1 MIYVTV
7 NIETGEL
14 LHIADE
20 PVEVSG
26 APLMVRPMDRGR
38 PDFSKEEWVRN
49 LLNFAPLPEARVLT
63 RRAYLGLFTQQE
75 RINIRNA
82 AGSSPEL
89 YDYLAMLELAEEID
103 LDDPDT
109 VGAVNML
116 EMVGLIAAGR
126 ADEVLA

>member
-7 NIETGEL
+7 NVETGEL
-14 LHIADE
+14 LNISEE
-20 PVEVSG
+20 PTIVSG
-26 APLMVRPMDRGR
+26 APLTVRVMDRGR
-38 PDFSKEEWVRN
+38 PDFSKEEWVPN
-49 LLNFAPLPEARVLT
+49 LLNFVPLPEARVLT
-63 RRAYLGLFTQQE
+63 RRAYLGLFTQEE
-75 RINIRNA
+75 RVAIRVA

>member
-1 MIYVTV
+1 MIYVACNVQTGDLLQ
-7 NIETGEL
+7 ISTET
-14 LHIADE
+14 IS
-20 PVEVSG
+20 VSG
-26 APLMVRPMDRGR
+26 HPLMVKTFDMPI
-38 PDFSKEEWVRN
+38 PDMTKFDWIPNS
-49 LLNFAPLPEARVLT
+49 LSFAPKSTSRKLT
-63 RRAYLGLFTQQE
+63 KLQYLRRFTQQE

-116 EMVGLIAAGR
+116 EMIGLIGAGR

>member
-1 MIYVTV
+1 MIYVACNV
-7 NIETGEL
+7 QTGDL
-14 LHIADE
+14 LQTSAE
-20 PVEVSG
+20 PIGVSG
-26 APLMVRPMDRGR
+26 HPLMVKTFDMPMPDMTRYEWDRGGLSFVAKSTER
-38 PDFSKEEWVRN
+38 K
-49 LLNFAPLPEARVLT
+49 LT
-63 RRAYLGLFTQQE
+63 KLQYLRRFTQQE

>member
-7 NIETGEL
+7 NVETGEL

-49 LLNFAPLPEARVLT
+49 LLNFVPLPEARVLT
-63 RRAYLGLFTQQE
+63 RRAYLGLFTQEE
-75 RINIRNA
+75 RVAIRNA

>member
-49 LLNFAPLPEARVLT
+49 LLNFVPLPEARVLT

>member
-7 NIETGEL
+7 NVETGEL

-49 LLNFAPLPEARVLT
+49 LLNFVPLPEARVLT
-63 RRAYLGLFTQQE
+63 RRAYLGLFTQEE
-75 RINIRNA
+75 RVAVRVA

>member
-49 LLNFAPLPEARVLT
+49 LLNFVPLPEARVLT
-63 RRAYLGLFTQQE
+63 RRAYLGLFTQEE
-75 RINIRNA
+75 RVAIRVA